1 MSCERANGCKKRA
14 ELRWA
19 QLTSVGCIG
28 FNLEVWSEVR
38 LCQIRMLQDHAHA
51 GAKDP
56 EFAVNPQISLSVY
69 IDSFTFYPKP
79 KLLYNLYGEH
89 LDLGRRLVFGG
100 NYTVGSSL
108 QLVST

>member
-1 MSCERANGCKKRA
+1 MHMLVRRT
-14 ELRWA
+14 L
-19 QLTSVGCIG
+19 
-28 FNLEVWSEVR
+28 NLQSDD
-38 LCQIRMLQDHAHA
+38 QT
-51 GAKDP
+51 
-56 EFAVNPQISLSVY
+56 FSSVY